1 MRYAELGRYIEALQR
16 SGNDANKLIVERAL
30 KLAIP
35 ATCLIIAIFGAP
47 LAITSPRSGTAF
59 GIAISLGTTVL
70 FLLLMQ
76 IAKAVGAG
84 GVVDPTL
91 AAWLPSAAFLVIG
104 VGLLLRART

>member
-1 MRYAELGRYIEALQR
+1 
-16 SGNDANKLIVERAL
+16 VERAL

-35 ATCLIIAIFGAP
+35 ATCLIIAVFGAP

-59 GIAISLGTTVL
+59 GVAISLGTTVL

-84 GVVDPTL
+84 GVVDPVV
-91 AAWLPSAAFLVIG
+91 AAWMPSTLFLLI
-104 VGLLLRART
+104 GLLLLVRVRT